1 MPLIASATDTPTT
14 TTMVHN
20 DGLKGKRTKCWAHLP
35 QEIISLIATHYIYIM
50 AEQSYC
56 PQTWENSRLWY
67 SRMAYTCVRDAFSV
81 DRHILEV
88 CPEWREKM
96 VEHPFWTH
104 AAHVI
109 DPNDLL
115 AKDMILYPKVS
126 QNASSNAHPPAPIVL
141 SPYQHLRNVLAR
153 CCIICRVNYPLT
165 NMGVAT
171 AQRSIFNPLLGYI
184 AVCTEH
190 KKQHSQHCGVCLR
203 EVPPLMNPRAA
214 TQEEYDNAR
223 MIGIRENRDER
234 TWPSIA
240 FTCRRCRME
249 HLWKSVRAYP
259 RDAEA
264 IGGPSF
270 QTPDWEVRDVIERF
284 IEGGLGTIAG
294 VVMVARDKLWLR
306 THTKYLSLGQ
316 HAMAA
321 SAVASV
327 GSEASAPAPQEMRL
341 TGAGSQQ
348 VREWA
353 LQDWARQRVMEGH
366 WVGPLDVWMNRQVVG
381 QPAAVPAVHPLK
393 RLASDDAAT
402 TNTIITPSSI
412 PSDTTTTTTTTTT
425 TVPKEVHPP
434 VALVTA
440 DLPPSQ
446 ALCKLAE
453 NAFRAQLREILL
465 PPMRNLMR
473 KVVWECRREVETKPE
488 YLEPSEVCRRMSM
501 EDVVRRLR
509 EEEGV
514 WYDGFDWASEEAAVR
529 GGSMEEVNC
538 AEGEVEVEG
547 AEAIESSESSSSTG
561 STTSTTSPVLS
572 TSTLQTTPEP
582 SPVEVE
588 GDEKGVSANAS
599 SSTSSST
606 SAPADESKQGEK
618 DLGTGT
624 GTAQKEKEAP
634 RVLSRVPYVPTG
646 ARHVPD
652 DTRGVV
658 MKIWREACDPV
669 YKCTCRFCQRERNP
683 RKEKQQQQQSSVAAA
698 AAAAAGGQVSAFPV
712 IQLDERGGAGA
723 LTMDMDAYGD
733 LDLDDMDMEMGL
745 LDGEGEVDYD
755 DDDEEDEDEEEEEEE
770 EEEYEREGDV
780 EGEEYLD
787 FEVVAGGGGDPGG
800 FEYRDVNGFGVERYL
815 NLRPIQPA
823 LPPPTTTAT
832 TTNTT
837 KTRLSLPSLPA
848 LRLPA
853 LPTVT
858 THSVAVPHPSH
869 HLAHP
874 PPVLTLAPGAR
885 LTLSSA
891 FVPVPPSAPSKKRSA
906 EALHAEDEVV
916 VVRPSMKRSAEALVD
931 DNVRAGA
938 SSPEERQEREG
949 GGRGG
954 TPPKRMRMDDECVV
968 VAVTPVKAGKPA
980 QEKEKPKQT
989 EKEKGKPEQKDN
1001 EQQQQ
1006 RSSPPSGKKRGSEEL
1021 LDEGD
1026 EGVDESPSVKKARV
1040 GELGTKSKYFGGELL
1055 PPPPMLTMGIGSL
1068 RKEKEGA
1075 VEREREKV
1083 QAVVGVVAGVVD
1095 E

>member
-1 MPLIASATDTPTT
+1 
-14 TTMVHN
+14 
-20 DGLKGKRTKCWAHLP
+20 
-35 QEIISLIATHYIYIM
+35 
-50 AEQSYC
+50 
-56 PQTWENSRLWY
+56 
-67 SRMAYTCVRDAFSV
+67 MAYTCVRDAFSV

-393 RLASDDAAT
+393 RLASDDAT
-402 TNTIITPSSI
+402 TLSTTTTAPSTTTTP
-412 PSDTTTTTTTTTT
+412 TTTTTTTA
-425 TVPKEVHPP
+425 PKEVHPP

-446 ALCKLAE
+446 VLCKLAE

-473 KVVWECRREVETKPE
+473 KVVWECRRDVDGFSEAETGEDGRRKKRPQR
-488 YLEPSEVCRRMSM
+488 LEPSEVCRRMSM

-588 GDEKGVSANAS
+588 GDEKDVSANAS

-606 SAPADESKQGEK
+606 SAPEDESKQGEKEDEDKQGEK

-658 MKIWREACDPV
+658 MKIWRDACDPV
-669 YKCTCRFCQRERNP
+669 YRCTCRFCQRERNP
-683 RKEKQQQQQSSVAAA
+683 RKEKQQQQQQPSVAAAA

-755 DDDEEDEDEEEEEEE
+755 DDDDEEDDDEEEEEEE

-787 FEVVAGGGGDPGG
+787 FEVVAGGGGGEGG

-823 LPPPTTTAT
+823 LPPHPAAQPQPTTTT
-832 TTNTT
+832 TTMNTA

-869 HLAHP
+869 PSHLGPA
-874 PPVLTLAPGAR
+874 PVLTLAPGAR

-891 FVPVPPSAPSKKRSA
+891 FVPVPSKKRSA
-906 EALHAEDEVV
+906 EALRGEDEVV
-916 VVRPSMKRSAEALVD
+916 VVRPSRKRSAEALVD

-980 QEKEKPKQT
+980 E
-989 EKEKGKPEQKDN
+989 EKEKGKEKQNEKPEQKDK

-1006 RSSPPSGKKRGSEEL
+1006 QCSSPPSGKKRGSEEL

-1055 PPPPMLTMGIGSL
+1055 PPPPMPMLKMGSL

-1083 QAVVGVVAGVVD
+1083 QAVVGVGVVAGVLD